1 MQWNDIA
8 ERNRSLLDLAFWFIL
23 VGSLIVNAILLSER
37 YNGEPIV
44 KELLPNTL
52 DRCYVVY
59 FPGSQQRVDVA
70 CVATEGEG
78 D

>member
-1 MQWNDIA
+1 MNIR
-8 ERNRSLLDLAFWFIL
+8 E
-23 VGSLIVNAILLSER
+23 LIVIIIALVSLALNTFLMIER
-37 YNGEPIV
+37 YSGEPIV

-59 FPGSQQRVDVA
+59 FPDSQQRADVA
-70 CVATEGEG
+70 CVATGGKG